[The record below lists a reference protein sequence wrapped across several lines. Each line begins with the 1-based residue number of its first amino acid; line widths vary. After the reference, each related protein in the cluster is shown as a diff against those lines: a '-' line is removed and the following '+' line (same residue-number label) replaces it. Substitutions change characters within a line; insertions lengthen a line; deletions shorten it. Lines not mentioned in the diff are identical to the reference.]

1 MQIDYEKWERLQR
14 QEKALSS
21 EVEVL
26 KEEVSDRRRAE
37 VMQLEL
43 VRRAVANQGLRARR
57 NIQDFMSEYARDP
70 AGIIA
75 GLRAE
80 DSPALVAAEEH
91 QRRIAALTRSQSA
104 LADAER
110 KLNAF
115 RPSYFAMRAFVA
127 NAGAAA

>member
-1 MQIDYEKWERLQR
+1 MIDYEKWERLQR

-26 KEEVSDRRRAE
+26 KEQVTDRRRNEA
-37 VMQLEL
+37 MQLDL
-43 VRRAVANQGLRARR
+43 FRRAVANRGLRARR
-57 NIQDFMSEYARDP
+57 NIHEFMGGYSRDP
-70 AGIIA
+70 AGVITW
-75 GLRAE
+75 LRDE

-91 QRRIAALTRSQSA
+91 QRQLAALHRSQTA

-115 RPSYFAMRAFVA
+115 RPSFFAMRAFVS
-127 NAGAAA
+127 NAGVTA